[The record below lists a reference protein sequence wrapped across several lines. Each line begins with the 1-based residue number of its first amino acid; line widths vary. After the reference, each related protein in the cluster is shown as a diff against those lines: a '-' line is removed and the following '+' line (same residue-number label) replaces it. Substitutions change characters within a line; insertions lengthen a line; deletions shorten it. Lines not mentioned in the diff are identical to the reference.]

1 MFSAGVVFSELELA
15 HMRIFKQIDVY
26 KTSTWTGTWP
36 LRSQTFQ
43 FLSTNRW
50 GIDICFLLV
59 ASYQT
64 KNISNNIRSKFCSR
78 TTNQGDSEGI
88 IFVDITYRV
97 SLDEATYPYISPISL
112 YKPSTLILAPYQC
125 SPSAPIQTPYPYT
138 SPHTSILALYPYTS
152 PLPIC
157 KPSTRIQAPYRYTN
171 P

>member
-1 MFSAGVVFSELELA
+1 MFSAGVIFSELELA
-15 HMRIFKQIDVY
+15 HMRIFKQIEVY

-64 KNISNNIRSKFCSR
+64 KNICNNIRSKFCSR
-78 TTNQGDSEGI
+78 TTAQGDSDGI
-88 IFVDITYRV
+88 IFVDITYHV
-97 SLDEATYPYISPISL
+97 SLDGATYPHMSPISL
-112 YKPSTLILAPYQC
+112 YKPSTLI
-125 SPSAPIQTPYPYT
+125 PYT
-138 SPHTSILALYPYTS
+138 SSHTPILASYPYTS

-157 KPSTRIQAPYRYTN
+157 KLPTLIQAPYPYTN
-171 P
+171 S